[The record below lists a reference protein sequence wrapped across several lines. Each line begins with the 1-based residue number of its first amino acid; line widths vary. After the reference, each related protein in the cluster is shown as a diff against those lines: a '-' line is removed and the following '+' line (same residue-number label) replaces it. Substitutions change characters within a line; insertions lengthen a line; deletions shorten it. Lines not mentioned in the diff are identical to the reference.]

1 MSVSTADEPASAPA
15 RSSAGGDQAPT
26 PSALDLIRQMLGYEV
41 ALNRR
46 VWDATATLS
55 PEAFVAPVDY
65 GHGSIRNHLV
75 HLAMVDIGWL
85 HGVRSGGE
93 RKAPPSLDDFPDRAA
108 VAPLIERSLAN
119 VEAFAAS
126 LTDEEV
132 ASQPIPGLPLT
143 MWQILLHVCNH
154 GTDHRA
160 QLLRLIHEAGGE
172 TFEQDLLF
180 HLMPR

>member
-1 MSVSTADEPASAPA
+1 MSVSTAAEPAIDPAGAAAP
-15 RSSAGGDQAPT
+15 P
-26 PSALDLIRQMLGYEV
+26 PSALDVIRQMLGYEV

-46 VWDATATLS
+46 VWEATAALS

-65 GHGSIRNHLV
+65 GFGSIRDHLV

-85 HGVRSGGE
+85 HGVRNAGE
-93 RKAPPSLDDFPDRAA
+93 RKARPGADEFPDRAA
-108 VAPLIERSLAN
+108 VAPLVERSLAA
-119 VEAFAAS
+119 VADFSAS
-126 LTDEEV
+126 LTDEEL
-132 ASQPIPGLPLT
+132 ASHPIPGLPLAT
-143 MWQILLHVCNH
+143 WQILLHVCNH

-160 QLLRLIHEAGGE
+160 QLLRLINEAGGE

>member
-1 MSVSTADEPASAPA
+1 MSVSTAAEPAIDPAGAAAP
-15 RSSAGGDQAPT
+15 P

-46 VWDATATLS
+46 VWEATAALS
-55 PEAFVAPVDY
+55 PEAFAAPVDY

-85 HGVRSGGE
+85 HGLRSAGE
-93 RKAPPSLDDFPDRAA
+93 RKARPSVDEFPDRPA
-108 VAPLIERSLAN
+108 VAPLVERSLAA
-119 VEAFAAS
+119 VEAYAAD
-126 LTDEEV
+126 LTEAELG
-132 ASQPIPGLPLT
+132 AHPIPGLPLAT
-143 MWQILLHVCNH
+143 WQILLHVCNH

-160 QLLRLIHEAGGE
+160 QLLRLINEAGGE

-180 HLMPR
+180 HLMPKS